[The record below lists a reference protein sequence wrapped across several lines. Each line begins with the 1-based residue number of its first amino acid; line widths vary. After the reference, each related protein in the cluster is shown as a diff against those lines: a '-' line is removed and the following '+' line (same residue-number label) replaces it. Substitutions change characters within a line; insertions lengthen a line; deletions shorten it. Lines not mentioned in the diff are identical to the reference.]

1 LWADGAWHIGPEDNR
16 NMAQWHA
23 LSLSKVNRKNY
34 NDTPSNSA
42 REKVAAILTPLVNEW
57 VLANPVAVFNAELAD
72 IEKQIERASIKAME
86 TRSAAALAQQELEAL
101 ELKLA
106 EAKGEPT
113 TRLTYSQTWQA
124 NLDVKGGK

>member
-1 LWADGAWHIGPEDNR
+1 
-16 NMAQWHA
+16 
-23 LSLSKVNRKNY
+23 
-34 NDTPSNSA
+34 
-42 REKVAAILTPLVNEW
+42 
-57 VLANPVAVFNAELAD
+57 
-72 IEKQIERASIKAME
+72 ME